1 MMRSRSFLVA
11 ALAASVA
18 FPAVAWA
25 GPTFPWWSTIDPRM
39 VLCPAGD
46 VGFHVIPRRLA
57 IPVAGAIVNVDF
69 CGASGWAFDAARQP
83 PEIFFGSSA
92 CSPFV
97 ITDASGLATFALKAG
112 GTTAD
117 STVAL
122 YVDGVPFGR
131 RFLSSPDQNGDL
143 VVNAADEAI
152 LVSKLGTADLSAD
165 FDADGAVTEAD
176 RAFLRS
182 HLGHAAE
189 LPTAAAPE
197 TWGRLKIRYR

>member
-1 MMRSRSFLVA
+1 MMRSRPFLLAMLVSAA
-11 ALAASVA
+11 AL
-18 FPAVAWA
+18 PAVAWA
-25 GPTFPWWSTIDPRM
+25 GPAFPWWSTVDPRL

-46 VGFHVIPRRLA
+46 VAFHVIPRRLDT
-57 IPVAGAIVNVDF
+57 PVPGAVLNVVF
-69 CGASGWAFDAARQP
+69 CDASGWAFDAARQP
-83 PEIFFGSSA
+83 PEILFAGPA
-92 CSPFV
+92 CGPFV
-97 ITDASGLATFALKAG
+97 IADASGLATFALKAG
-112 GTTAD
+112 GCTSD

-122 YVDGVPFGR
+122 YVDGIGFGR

-152 LVSKLGTADLSAD
+152 LVSKLGAADLSAD
-165 FDADGAVTEAD
+165 FDADGTVTEAD

-189 LPTAAAPE
+189 LPTAATAA